1 MKRALCTGL
10 VVLSIALLSG
20 CQDTPEPIITLTAR
34 EVPSGPVAMRRLTRS
49 QYIHSVRDVLG
60 QDIEIAGQLEPDHR
74 RDGLLSVGSAHVTV
88 TPIGF
93 EQYES
98 MAYRVAEQ
106 ALDEA
111 GLVGLDDRRLTVTEK
126 GRPLLRLALMPF
138 DAYTAAKSATVPR
151 FSQTV

>member
-1 MKRALCTGL
+1 MSRALCTGL
-10 VVLSIALLSG
+10 LVLFIAPLSG
-20 CQDTPEPIITLTAR
+20 CQDTPEPILTLTAR

-49 QYIHSVRDVLG
+49 QYTHSVRDVLG

-106 ALDEA
+106 ALDETHRA
-111 GLVGLDDRRLTVTEK
+111 ENVPCTPAAEDGPDDGCAEQFVR
-126 GRPLLRLALMPF
+126 A
-138 DAYTAAKSATVPR
+138 
-151 FSQTV
+151 